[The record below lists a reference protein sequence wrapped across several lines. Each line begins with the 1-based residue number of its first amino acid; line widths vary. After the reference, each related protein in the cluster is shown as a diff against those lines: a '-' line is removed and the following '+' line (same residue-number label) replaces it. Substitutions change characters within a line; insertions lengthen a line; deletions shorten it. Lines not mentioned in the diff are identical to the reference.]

1 MAAMGHTME
10 TVASKCLCEKK
21 SRSFRSAIPKLNA
34 TILNNPSKTQLS
46 QKVWQLW
53 DMETVA
59 SKCLLEKKSR
69 SFRGATPKLNATILS
84 NPRKFMLSQKIWQL
98 WDIQWKQWPQSA
110 YWRKNLEASEVLPPS
125 WTQQFGTIQVRPS
138 YHRRY
143 GSYGTYNGNS
153 SFKVLIGEKI

>member
-1 MAAMGHTME
+1 MGHTME
-10 TVASKCLCEKK
+10 TVASKCLLEKK

-34 TILNNPSKTQLS
+34 TIWNNPSKTQLS

-69 SFRGATPKLNATILS
+69 SFRGATPKLNATFVS

-110 YWRKNLEASEVLPPS
+110 YVRKNLEASEVLPPS
-125 WTQQFGTIQVRPS
+125 WTQHLWTIQVRPS

-153 SFKVLIGEKI
+153 GLKVLVREKI